1 LGDTSLYKNPS
12 LTVDAIILVD
22 GKLLLIQRGQDP
34 FKGSYALPG
43 GFVEYGESVEEAVER
58 EVKEETGLDAE
69 VRELVGVYSAP
80 DRDPR
85 GHTVSVVFYLTYIGG
100 QPEAGDDASGVKF
113 FEPDKLPE
121 LAFDHSRIIEDF
133 LRDIYQPHI

>member
-1 LGDTSLYKNPS
+1 M
-12 LTVDAIILVD
+12 DAIILVD

-43 GFVEYGESVEEAVER
+43 GFVEYGERVEEAVER

-85 GHTVSVVFYLTYIGG
+85 GHMVSVVFYLNYLGG
-100 QPEAGDDASGVKF
+100 QPKAGDDAALVKF

-133 LRDIYQPHI
+133 LRDIYQPHL